1 MKQQKT
7 PPPNPGRG
15 APFLQNGE
23 AASCEDGGAELAGF
37 VVLNLHPVPGGQRV
51 AGCSSAANVITPIS
65 ELLFTTLPFTRIR
78 IADLPSERQ
87 FTLAVRMARG

>member
-7 PPPNPGRG
+7 PPRIPVG
-15 APFLQNGE
+15 APFLQNGK
-23 AASCEDGGAELAGF
+23 AASCEDSGAELADS